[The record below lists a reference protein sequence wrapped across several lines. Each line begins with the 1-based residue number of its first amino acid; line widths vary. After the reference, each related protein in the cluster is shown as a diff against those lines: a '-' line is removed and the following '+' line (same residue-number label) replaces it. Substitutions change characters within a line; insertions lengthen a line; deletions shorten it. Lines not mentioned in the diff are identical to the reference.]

1 MLCEALCIV
10 GRLGRLRDPR
20 RLAAA
25 FRRASQV
32 AAEFGL
38 RPWRVEAEF
47 GLGTAES
54 LEQEWSARI
63 SSARDLAL
71 DSGLLMQAGG
81 AEIILAEQAY
91 VAQGP
96 RALKAPAQRVL
107 DLGDALQSA
116 YLLGLGDLL
125 LAQSNAVPGR
135 ERQMAA
141 ALASVEA
148 RGGRAPD
155 TLAQIWAVRA
165 LPRLLS
171 HDLPGALVL
180 LDRFAET
187 LVDHAPAAPL
197 HQFGLWVL
205 VRTILGEDDAEARTT
220 LGHLPAGLRRANRGA
235 LHYAEAIADGR
246 QGHRDRAAETF
257 AAGEQELSPVPY
269 WHRLLRLFTSE
280 CALNDGWGDPLPQ
293 LRVDLRRS

>member
-1 MLCEALCIV
+1 MTTLCGPAGLMT
-10 GRLGRLRDPR
+10 RDPLYCSLRRRTEPDGSTRPSITRTGPSSGRGRTNILRCCARRCASSVGWPASRSR

-54 LEQEWSARI
+54 LDQEWSARI

-125 LAQSNAVPGR
+125 LAQSNAVPG
-135 ERQMAA
+135 Q
-141 ALASVEA
+141 
-148 RGGRAPD
+148 
-155 TLAQIWAVRA
+155 
-165 LPRLLS
+165 
-171 HDLPGALVL
+171 
-180 LDRFAET
+180 
-187 LVDHAPAAPL
+187 
-197 HQFGLWVL
+197 
-205 VRTILGEDDAEARTT
+205 
-220 LGHLPAGLRRANRGA
+220 
-235 LHYAEAIADGR
+235 
-246 QGHRDRAAETF
+246 
-257 AAGEQELSPVPY
+257 
-269 WHRLLRLFTSE
+269 
-280 CALNDGWGDPLPQ
+280 
-293 LRVDLRRS
+293 